1 MLCSS
6 PSAANST
13 LAWHQAKPPACSSAC
28 WRPPVSAACSSSV
41 AAHLL
46 PQAGRP
52 RTRPLAACLLTFM
65 LAASPTSSLQM
76 LQTEVLFTF
85 PPPLQAGNRRPSKTR
100 ARLTRT
106 GLGLGALL
114 LATSIP
120 YFGYFM
126 AVIGSFLTL
135 TVSVIFPSACY
146 LRLYGDSL
154 SKPEKLL
161 NYGVIT
167 LGILCATSGTAV
179 SVHDLLQE
187 M

>member
-1 MLCSS
+1 MLSASPISS
-6 PSAANST
+6 
-13 LAWHQAKPPACSSAC
+13 LHQ
-28 WRPPVSAACSSSV
+28 
-41 AAHLL
+41 LQ
-46 PQAGRP
+46 PQA
-52 RTRPLAACLLTFM
+52 LL
-65 LAASPTSSLQM
+65 SR
-76 LQTEVLFTF
+76 
-85 PPPLQAGNRRPSKTR
+85 PPPLQASNRRPSKTR

-146 LRLYGDSL
+146 LRLYGDTL

-167 LGILCATSGTAV
+167 LGILCACSGTAV

>member
-1 MLCSS
+1 M
-6 PSAANST
+6 
-13 LAWHQAKPPACSSAC
+13 
-28 WRPPVSAACSSSV
+28 
-41 AAHLL
+41 
-46 PQAGRP
+46 PQAN
-52 RTRPLAACLLTFM
+52 
-65 LAASPTSSLQM
+65 
-76 LQTEVLFTF
+76 

-146 LRLYGDSL
+146 LRLYGDTL

-167 LGILCATSGTAV
+167 LGILCACSGTAV

>member
-1 MLCSS
+1 MLLQ
-6 PSAANST
+6 AGWNSCQT
-13 LAWHQAKPPACSSAC
+13 LSCLPADLNGTSQPHQQLA
-28 WRPPVSAACSSSV
+28 
-41 AAHLL
+41 
-46 PQAGRP
+46 PQA
-52 RTRPLAACLLTFM
+52 L
-65 LAASPTSSLQM
+65 
-76 LQTEVLFTF
+76 
-85 PPPLQAGNRRPSKTR
+85 PPQIPLQASNRRPSKTR

-154 SKPEKLL
+154 SKSEKLL

-167 LGILCATSGTAV
+167 LGVLCASSGTAV